1 MNDQGDEPL
10 VNEEDQKRRA
20 LELVLDAWDQAL
32 AEGVSADILATTAIF
47 ASLTDMV
54 DVYGEEPVAQMTEDL
69 PGRIRRGEFTLKGT
83 EQ

>member
-1 MNDQGDEPL
+1 MNDQGEASL
-10 VNEEDQKRRA
+10 INEEEQKRRA

-32 AEGVSADILATTAIF
+32 AEGVSADIIATTAIF
-47 ASLTDMV
+47 ASITDMV

-69 PGRIRRGEFTLKGT
+69 PVRIRRGEFTLKGT